1 MAYETILPKRIQ
13 MLLDGMTLPQ
23 LHTAIV
29 QDDENSQMALW
40 YLLSQRMREKLQ
52 LCYVQ
57 VLGEK
62 GELPRFFEDYLSDFF
77 IYLYEYKPKSD
88 PVETHYYSLKS
99 LQDNTS
105 LSSHLQT
112 IFKRYLLA
120 ELEELDKIQKAT
132 PSIKD
137 EARFENLKD
146 VNIDMLRLSW
156 AVVRVCQEAT
166 DRNRYILLR
175 SISSKVLEDRMIV
188 GTPTDEEVAGI
199 LGMTYGAYR
208 TQSSR
213 LFQEVRD
220 TMALPPVMSQLRAT
234 NQDFVC
240 RLCGHDEDINDIVRE
255 MLHKSE
261 QQLPPEQF
269 ELIRMRRREMS
280 EREAFRLCSFISQES
295 EQEACREESSIS
307 ISRFADKIR
316 GFVCEESP
324 VSQFERMVSRFA
336 SAYRRHQADRMQTI
350 RKVNQ
355 RNNFVDKLKKLFD
368 FV

>member
-1 MAYETILPKRIQ
+1 MAYETILPKRTQ

-52 LCYVQ
+52 LCFVQ

-88 PVETHYYSLKS
+88 PVETHFYSLKS

-105 LSSHLQT
+105 LSYHLQT

-137 EARFENLKD
+137 EARFENMKD
-146 VNIDMLRLSW
+146 ANIDMLRLSW

-188 GTPTDEEVAGI
+188 GIPTDEEVAGI

-213 LFQEVRD
+213 LFQVVRD
-220 TMALPPVMSQLRAT
+220 TMALPPVMSQLHAS

-240 RLCGHDEDINDIVRE
+240 RLCGHDEDIKDIVRE
-255 MLHKSE
+255 MLIKSE
-261 QQLPPEQF
+261 THLTPDQLEQ
-269 ELIRMRRREMS
+269 IKMRRHELQ
-280 EREAFRLCSFISQES
+280 ERKKFRIHSFSSQEY
-295 EQEACREESSIS
+295 EQDACLVESPIPMFAEEFDA
-307 ISRFADKIR
+307 FA
-316 GFVCEESP
+316 CEERP
-324 VSQFERMVSRFA
+324 ASQFDWMVSRFA
-336 SAYRRHQADRMQTI
+336 SAYHRRKEERLLVI

-355 RNNFVDKLKKLFD
+355 RNHFVDKLKKLFD